1 MMKDHLKPL
10 YQGDGGKTINMPKAK
25 AETKIQAN
33 YGQVYRTILGSFAA
47 PGEIFNRGAAWR
59 ATIWKYNEDGQPQGP
74 VWVSASWGHPDRAL
88 EDMER
93 AAHWWD
99 VTDLRPWTG
108 NLLDHPEQLEEPV

>member
-1 MMKDHLKPL
+1 
-10 YQGDGGKTINMPKAK
+10 
-25 AETKIQAN
+25 
-33 YGQVYRTILGSFAA
+33 LGA
-47 PGEIFNRGAAWR
+47 
-59 ATIWKYNEDGQPQGP
+59 
-74 VWVSASWGHPDRAL
+74 PDRAL